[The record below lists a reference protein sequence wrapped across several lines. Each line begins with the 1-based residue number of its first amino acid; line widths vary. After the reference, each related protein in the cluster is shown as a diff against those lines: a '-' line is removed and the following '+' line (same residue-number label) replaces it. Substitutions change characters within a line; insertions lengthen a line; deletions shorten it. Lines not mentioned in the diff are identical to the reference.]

1 MTNSKLM
8 IERTTKVSRMRR
20 TLVERLLVLVPGVAV
35 AAMACESSPHFK
47 TLSSPE
53 EKTLAVAR
61 SAIAPV
67 LGTTQS
73 LAVLAGTTVTNTGPT
88 VVTGILGV
96 SPGSAVTGFPPGLV
110 NGGTIQ
116 AGNAVALQAQSDA
129 TTAYDALAGQA
140 CSQDLSG
147 QDLGGL
153 TLTAGTYCFS
163 SSAQLTGTLT
173 LNAEGDP
180 AAVFIFQ
187 IGSKLTTA
195 SNSSVRVINGG
206 NFCNVYWQVGS
217 SATIGTGTTF
227 MGSIIALTSITLTT
241 GASLFGRALA
251 RNAAVT
257 MDTNTV
263 SAASCQV
270 APDAGT
276 PDAAA
281 SEQAPAATAA
291 TAATR
296 ASAARRARGAPTSA
310 ARLAAA
316 APKRQA
322 RRAQAA
328 PKRQAR
334 RAQAAPKRQAR
345 LAAAAAPK
353 RQARRAQAALR
364 ASAESQARAASAA
377 SKTQAPRMRGTR
389 SAEIY
394 ASTWRRIPST
404 AARAATF
411 AVLRTRA
418 SAGCAASPRWA
429 RRSALLGA
437 LRELASR
444 GAFTRVPG
452 SSGRVRLDVFGGVD
466 VMTKR
471 DDLAA
476 FVERPEVEFFVP
488 QDLPRGLHLELD
500 DNLSTD
506 LVAARED
513 AEDLEVAHLDR
524 PERRKEV
531 SRALLPLAG
540 LEVRNALHL
549 GVVLLPVLPLHVL
562 ADVLEDCRDIALA
575 ESFVDVSDD
584 GLVVH
589 PRTFTN
595 GQAGVKRS
603 GRGPRGGR
611 ASGSGA
617 DAED

>member
-61 SAIAPV
+61 SAVAPV

-73 LAVLAGTTVTNTGPT
+73 LAVLAGTTVTNIGPT

-227 MGSIIALTSITLTT
+227 TGSIIALTSITLTT
-241 GASLFGRALA
+241 GVSLFGRALA

-270 APDAGT
+270 APDG
-276 PDAAA
+276 
-281 SEQAPAATAA
+281 
-291 TAATR
+291 
-296 ASAARRARGAPTSA
+296 GAPDGGGLGTGTGGTGGNAGVGGAPGA
-310 ARLAAA
+310 AGAAGSDVNGA
-316 APKRQA
+316 
-322 RRAQAA
+322 
-328 PKRQAR
+328 
-334 RAQAAPKRQAR
+334 
-345 LAAAAAPK
+345 
-353 RQARRAQAALR
+353 
-364 ASAESQARAASAA
+364 
-377 SKTQAPRMRGTR
+377 
-389 SAEIY
+389 
-394 ASTWRRIPST
+394 
-404 AARAATF
+404 
-411 AVLRTRA
+411 
-418 SAGCAASPRWA
+418 AGCGGSEAA
-429 RRSALLGA
+429 
-437 LRELASR
+437 
-444 GAFTRVPG
+444 G
-452 SSGRVRLDVFGGVD
+452 SG
-466 VMTKR
+466 
-471 DDLAA
+471 
-476 FVERPEVEFFVP
+476 
-488 QDLPRGLHLELD
+488 
-500 DNLSTD
+500 
-506 LVAARED
+506 
-513 AEDLEVAHLDR
+513 
-524 PERRKEV
+524 
-531 SRALLPLAG
+531 
-540 LEVRNALHL
+540 
-549 GVVLLPVLPLHVL
+549 
-562 ADVLEDCRDIALA
+562 
-575 ESFVDVSDD
+575 
-584 GLVVH
+584 
-589 PRTFTN
+589 
-595 GQAGVKRS
+595 
-603 GRGPRGGR
+603 
-611 ASGSGA
+611 GSGA
-617 DAED
+617 AGAAGSGAIAAAGAPGAGGASGVGGVAGTGGVGGVKDAGAADAGHTFCGDICVDLETDSLNCGSCGHVCGPSYSCVSGVCC